1 MSSGIFIKGTLV
13 SSSQQEDQTILCVKG
28 SGTTLYNVIVPP
40 TLPVQLPEAGER
52 IEVSGTA
59 SYTDGQTTI
68 WADSV
73 RRVVSGQG
81 QKRPLSAFLMG

>member
-13 SSSQQEDQTILCVKG
+13 SSSQHDAQTILCVKG

-40 TLPVQLPEAGER
+40 TLPVQLPEAGDR
-52 IEVSGTA
+52 IEVSGIA

-73 RRVVSGQG
+73 RRVVSGQARN
-81 QKRPLSAFLMG
+81 RPLSAFLTG